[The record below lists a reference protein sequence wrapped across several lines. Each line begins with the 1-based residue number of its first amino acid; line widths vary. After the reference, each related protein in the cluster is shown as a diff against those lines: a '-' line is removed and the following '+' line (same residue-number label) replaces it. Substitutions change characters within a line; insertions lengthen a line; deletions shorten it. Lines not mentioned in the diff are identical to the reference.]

1 MALARKAATMVLF
14 GFWLL
19 AGVAIGM
26 ILMAFLAIGT
36 YQRGYEEGYFLRRP
50 WRAELGARRLAFL
63 NVNEREMAV
72 ATTSRIAASSRVEAW
87 PRVAASSVAA
97 SSVAASSVPASSG

>member
-1 MALARKAATMVLF
+1 MALARKAATMMLF

-19 AGVAIGM
+19 AGVALGM

-50 WRAELGARRLAFL
+50 WRAELGARRQAF
-63 NVNEREMAV
+63 VNAHERETAV
-72 ATTSRIAASSRVEAW
+72 GASSRIAASSPAEAM
-87 PRVAASSVAA
+87 PRVAASS
-97 SSVAASSVPASSG
+97 G